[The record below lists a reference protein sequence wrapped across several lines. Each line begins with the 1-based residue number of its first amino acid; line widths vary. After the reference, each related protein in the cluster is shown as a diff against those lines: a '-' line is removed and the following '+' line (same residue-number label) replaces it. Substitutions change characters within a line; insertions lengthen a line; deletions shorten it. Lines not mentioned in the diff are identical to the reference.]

1 LGVGLLI
8 LRPPPRLTAE
18 SVAAMRV
25 LFVSSEIYP
34 LAKTGGLAD
43 VSAAL
48 PLALAGTGV
57 DVRLLLPAYPQALE
71 AAANKLV
78 QADWID
84 AKNGPT
90 RLVSAVTPDS
100 GLPLWLLDCPALFQ
114 RAGGLYA
121 DAAGR
126 EWPDNARRYAL
137 FCRIAAEL
145 ARGALVPDWRADLV
159 HANDWHA
166 GLVPLL
172 LAQLQG
178 PRPKTL
184 FTIHNLAFQGLFPPE
199 RFADLALPPALFSPE
214 GVEFYGKISFLKSG
228 IGFAD
233 WLSTVSPNY
242 AREIQTAEF
251 GCGLDG
257 LLQHRAARL
266 SGILNGVDYRVWDPG
281 SDPHLPANYTH
292 KDSSGKLRCKAHL
305 QGELGLELQADRPLV
320 IYLSRVTDQKMADV
334 VLEGLPHILERGAQ
348 FALLGQGDPALE
360 RGFRAAE
367 TRYPGRLA
375 ARIGYEEPLA
385 HRFFAGA
392 DILLHPSRFEPCGL
406 SQLYA
411 LRYGT
416 LPIVRSVGGLA
427 DTVVDASDARIPLEA
442 ANGFVFQEAS
452 AAAMLGSLDRAL
464 ALYRQPVLWR
474 KVQQVGMRQDFGW
487 EASARKY
494 LALYGQLAPQAVLLP
509 ELGMEESARA
519 VG

>member
-1 LGVGLLI
+1 
-8 LRPPPRLTAE
+8 
-18 SVAAMRV
+18 MRV

-48 PLALAGTGV
+48 PLALAGLGV

-71 AAANKLV
+71 AAGNKSV
-78 QADWID
+78 QVEWID
-84 AKNGPT
+84 AESGPV
-90 RLVSAVTPDS
+90 RLIAGMTPDS
-100 GLPLWLLDCPALFQ
+100 GLPLWLLDCPSLFH
-114 RAGGLYA
+114 RKGGLYA
-121 DAAGR
+121 DESGR
-126 EWPDNARRYAL
+126 DWPDNARRYAL
-137 FCRIAAEL
+137 FCRVAAEL
-145 ARGALVPDWRADLV
+145 ARGDLLADWQADLV
-159 HANDWHA
+159 HANDWHT
-166 GLVPLL
+166 GLVSLL
-172 LAQLQG
+172 LAQHPE

-184 FTIHNLAFQGLFPPE
+184 FTIHNLAFQGLFASE
-199 RFADLALPPALFSPE
+199 RYGELGLPAAHFSPA
-214 GVEFYGKISFLKSG
+214 GLEFYGKISFLKAG
-228 IGFAD
+228 IAFAD
-233 WLSTVSPNY
+233 HLTTVSPNY
-242 AREIQTAEF
+242 AREIQTGEF

-257 LLQHRAARL
+257 LLQQRGPQL

-281 SDPHLPANYTH
+281 SDSHLPANYTD
-292 KDSSGKLRCKAHL
+292 KDSSGKRLCKAQL
-305 QGELGLELQADRPLV
+305 QRELGLEVQPSLPLV

-334 VLEGLPHILERGAQ
+334 VLEALPPILERGAQ

-367 TRYPGRLA
+367 ALYPGRIA

-427 DTVVDASDARIPLEA
+427 DTVVDASDALIQLEA
-442 ANGFVFQEAS
+442 ANGFVFQQAS
-452 AAAMLGSLDRAL
+452 AAAMLGCLDRAL

-474 KVQQVGMRQDFGW
+474 KVQRVGMRQNFGW

-494 LALYGQLAPQAVLLP
+494 LTLYGQLVPEAVLMP
-509 ELGMEESARA
+509 ELADAAEERA